1 MKLLERLAIVIVSL
15 LIAVGIVALLSGGLL
30 IGHDNPGLYGPGGQ
44 LGVQFRDLGDTA
56 LAPGAP
62 TPHYDSVPPT
72 SGPHR
77 PEAIRRD
84 GTILNDNQV
93 LTALGAGDV
102 VLMYGTDRP
111 PPRLRALASSIAAPF
126 TPALAA
132 SGQAVILAR
141 RPAIP
146 GVLALAWTRILHV
159 RTANDPQLR
168 GFTLFWLGQGTK
180 APPGVAPAR

>member
-15 LIAVGIVALLSGGLL
+15 IIAVGIIALLSGGLL
-30 IGHDNPGLYGPGGQ
+30 IGHDNPGLSGPGGQ
-44 LGVQFRDLGDTA
+44 LGVQFRDLGDA
-56 LAPGAP
+56 ILAPGAP
-62 TPHYDSVPPT
+62 PPRYDSVPPT

-77 PEAIRRD
+77 PAVIRRD
-84 GTILNDNQV
+84 GTVLNDNQV

-146 GVLALAWTRILHV
+146 GVLALAWTRMLHV
-159 RTANDPQLR
+159 RTASDPQLR
-168 GFTLFWLGQGTK
+168 SFTLFWLGQGTK
-180 APPGVAPAR
+180 GAPAR